1 MPRTEKSVAI
11 LTGMIIAA
19 LYVIL
24 LVGFAQESY
33 MWRESSVRRSAAS
46 RTGDL
51 NRLLVT
57 QDGSKQVCS
66 TDLPLCATLFP
77 DASERQSCLASIDAV
92 RRFVSE
98 PLAPLTMDRIRRA
111 MGEEP

>member
-1 MPRTEKSVAI
+1 MPRTDKSTTI

-24 LVGFAQESY
+24 LVGFTQDSY
-33 MWRESSVRRSAAS
+33 RWREFSMRRGAAS
-46 RTGDL
+46 RTDDVS
-51 NRLLVT
+51 RPPVA
-57 QDGSKQVCS
+57 QDGSRQVC
-66 TDLPLCATLFP
+66 TADLPLCATLFP
-77 DASERQSCLASIDAV
+77 DSDERQSCLASIDAV